1 MNGDTGSDGGRSR
14 GWSRRAGDL
23 AVSVGVV
30 VLAVACSAS
39 PSSTG
44 SGGSSNAGA
53 TGHSQLVAF
62 SRCMRSRSVPNFPD
76 PLPGQV
82 NEKFPSSQQLG
93 VSASRYQAAQ
103 NACQHLLPN
112 GGSWPNPAE
121 MQQELTSMR
130 QFSECLRA
138 HGMPS
143 WPDPSAGPGGPAFNL
158 LTYHGIPIDSP
169 QGQAARRACQHLLP
183 RQLQA
188 GLRVEE
194 P

>member
-1 MNGDTGSDGGRSR
+1 MNGDTGRDRGRSR
-14 GWSRRAGDL
+14 CWSRRAARL
-23 AVSVGVV
+23 AVTVGVG
-30 VLAVACSAS
+30 VLAVACSGS

-53 TGHSQLVAF
+53 AHSRLVAF
-62 SRCMRSRSVPNFPD
+62 SQCMRARGVPTFPD

-93 VSASRYQAAQ
+93 VSPSRYQAAE
-103 NACQHLLPN
+103 NACRHLLPN
-112 GGSWPNPAE
+112 GGSGPNQAE
-121 MQQELTSMR
+121 MQQELSGMR

-138 HGMPS
+138 HGMPY
-143 WPDPSAGPGGPAFNL
+143 WPDPIAGPEGPVFNL
-158 LTYHGIPIDSP
+158 LTYHGVPISSP
-169 QGQAARRACQHLLP
+169 QGQAARRSCQRLLP
-183 RQLQA
+183 PQLQT